1 MLARKWEQYM
11 NDQNL
16 KKLEEQVDK
25 KEKSKEKL
33 TEELEET

>member
-1 MLARKWEQYM
+1 M